1 MNKKHASYKRKRQI
15 TNFFV
20 YLVLISISLV
30 WLIPFVYLVLQSFR
44 GEQFAYVNYIIPKN
58 FTLDNYIFI
67 LTNKEQYNFMRWYF
81 NTLIIAIATA
91 IIQTIIVLMVSYVFS
106 RLRFK
111 LRQAYMKLILILGM
125 FPGFMT
131 MIAIYEI
138 LKLIHLN
145 TNIFSLIIVYC
156 ASSAMSYYISKG
168 FFDTIPFALDEA
180 AKIDGATQNK
190 IFFKII
196 LPLAKPIIIYTLLV
210 AFIAPWGDYMFAK
223 YLAGVNPSMYNVA
236 IGLKEFLSR
245 EIIDQY
251 FTRFCAGAVFT
262 SIPIVILFFL
272 LQRFYVE
279 GVTGGSV
286 KG

>member
-223 YLAGVNPSMYNVA
+223 YLAGADPTMYNVA
-236 IGLKEFLSR
+236 IGLKEFLGR